1 MAIDNVGPDQKW
13 HVPFCHGPCQAK
25 TRKNANPDKPC
36 QPTTFED
43 MRYDPLHNG
52 LYFPKIFLPAN
63 SYVISW
69 SKAQIGFFFFWCQV
83 KMNCAKMPQ
92 PKSGCTPIQPVC
104 RLYLNHF
111 QHLDEKGTAGQP
123 LMFSTVHPFWNPRGT
138 NLMLKKNCAQSLL

>member
-1 MAIDNVGPDQKW
+1 MLGQTKNDMSHFAMD
-13 HVPFCHGPCQAK
+13 HAK
-25 TRKNANPDKPC
+25 LRREKMQTPTSHANPQHSKIWD
-36 QPTTFED
+36 TTHYIMD
-43 MRYDPLHNG
+43 C
-52 LYFPKIFLPAN
+52 IFLRFFYRLTHML
-63 SYVISW
+63 SHGLKHKLVL
-69 SKAQIGFFFFWCQV
+69 FFFFWCQV

-92 PKSGCTPIQPVC
+92 PKSGGTPIQPVC